1 VFISNEKD
9 MQLEIVTPD
18 KKVFE
23 GEVSE
28 ASFPGASGAF
38 QVLNSHAPIVSA
50 LAKGAVSFTTPE
62 GKQSMI
68 VDGGVVEVKNNV
80 IVVLAEK
87 IIG

>member
-1 VFISNEKD
+1 

-50 LAKGAVSFTTPE
+50 LAKGTVSFTTTE
-62 GKQSMI
+62 GKQSLI

-80 IVVLAEK
+80 IVVLVEK